1 MNGSVGPDKKPI
13 ISVFLP
19 DLRPGGAE
27 AVHVALARAWL
38 DFGADVE
45 FVLMQKQGELLA
57 DIPSSVGLKN
67 LKVRRIRGSIF
78 PLVDYLRDRRP
89 DVFVAAM
96 WPLTFVGALAIKL
109 SRVKS
114 IFVVSEHTLLSEAYR
129 SHSAVHKL
137 VLRIT
142 TAIAYRWAANVVAV
156 SKAVAENLADVS
168 GLPSSRFSVIYNPAA
183 RGVASVPVSVRKD
196 RDRRVTVITVGTLK
210 KSKNHALLLRAFKLL
225 PDSLGAQLI
234 ILGEGSMRK
243 DTEQLVADLNL
254 TAKVHLPGYSSDP
267 YQYLHQSDLFVLSAD
282 YEGFGNVLVEAL
294 ECGLPVVSTD
304 CKGGPRE
311 ILDNGRYGEL
321 VPTGDPSALARAMAK
336 AINNPP
342 LPSIQNE
349 RAQFFT
355 VEKSARSYYDL
366 FGLVPTAVNDA
377 RNVVVE
383 VD

>member
-1 MNGSVGPDKKPI
+1 MTGSVGPDKKPV

-27 AVHVALARAWL
+27 AVHVALAKAWL

-57 DIPSSVGLKN
+57 DIPDSVGVKN
-67 LKVRRIRGSIF
+67 LKVRRIRRSIF
-78 PLVDYLRDRRP
+78 PLVDYLRDRQP

-96 WPLTFVGALAIKL
+96 WPLTFVGALAVKL

-114 IFVVSEHTLLSEAYR
+114 ICVVSEHTLLSEAYR

-137 VLRIT
+137 VMRLT
-142 TAIAYRWAANVVAV
+142 TAIAYRWATNVVAV
-156 SKAVAENLADVS
+156 SKAVAEDLAGVS
-168 GLPSSRFSVIYNPAA
+168 GLPSNRFSVIYNPAA
-183 RGVASVPVSVRKD
+183 RGVASIPFSVRKG
-196 RDRRVTVITVGTLK
+196 RDRGVTVITVGTLK
-210 KSKNHALLLRAFKLL
+210 KSKNHALLLRAFGLL
-225 PDSLGAQLI
+225 PESLGAQLI
-234 ILGEGSMRK
+234 ILGEGDMRK
-243 DTEQLVADLNL
+243 DTEQLVDELNL

-321 VPTGDPSALARAMAK
+321 VPIGDPSALARAMVRALDS
-336 AINNPP
+336 PP
-342 LPSIQNE
+342 LPVIQNK
-349 RAQFFT
+349 RAQLFT
-355 VEKSARSYYDL
+355 VEKSARTYYHL
-366 FGLVPTAVNDA
+366 FGLIPAAANDT
-377 RNVVVE
+377 RSVVG
-383 VD
+383 